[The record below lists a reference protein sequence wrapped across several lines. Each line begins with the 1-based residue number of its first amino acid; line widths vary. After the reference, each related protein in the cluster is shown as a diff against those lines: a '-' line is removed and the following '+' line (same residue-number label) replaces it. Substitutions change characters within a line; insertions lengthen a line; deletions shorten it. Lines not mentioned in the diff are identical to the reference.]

1 MSTKAPI
8 NSQHQKRLIEATA
21 IWWSAAA
28 AAESGNVV
36 S

>member
-8 NSQHQKRLIEATA
+8 KLAASKRLIEATA
-21 IWWSAAA
+21 HGGQQRPV
-28 AAESGNVV
+28 AESGNVV

>member
-8 NSQHQKRLIEATA
+8 NSQHQKTA
-21 IWWSAAA
+21 DRSDRNMVVSGA